1 MRCTNLGPVAGRP
14 PGGPTD
20 PKPVPFP
27 TKVDFLKFF
36 FVNFEKQISQCEM
49 KCAKSLM
56 FDGDAG
62 VAGVTL
68 LFLLFLKNK
77 K

>member
-1 MRCTNLGPVAGRP
+1 
-14 PGGPTD
+14 
-20 PKPVPFP
+20 
-27 TKVDFLKFF
+27 
-36 FVNFEKQISQCEM
+36 M

-68 LFLLFLKNK
+68 LFFIFLKNK
-77 K
+77 KIKIEGNLEYTPASAATPALLQAKLIVKNYRGYIYQMFALVGV

>member
-1 MRCTNLGPVAGRP
+1 
-14 PGGPTD
+14 
-20 PKPVPFP
+20 
-27 TKVDFLKFF
+27 
-36 FVNFEKQISQCEM
+36 M

-56 FDGDAG
+56 FDALAG